1 MGGDVLENNAKISAD
16 IILKKY
22 WENKKRFADLFNAFL
37 FNGEEVIRSNDLEY
51 EPTEVSNHV
60 ETKNQVVA
68 LPRFRD
74 VLMHYHGIGLAIL
87 GIENQYKVHYAM
99 PLRKLLYDGLS
110 YQKQCDR
117 IAEEHREKKDLN
129 SREFLS
135 HIGKN
140 DRLQPVITIVIYYG
154 EDVWDGAKSLY
165 DMLDI
170 PERMKP
176 FVSDYKMNL
185 IEVRKNNLLFHD
197 KDNKDLF
204 TLFDILYNKNCSIKE
219 RREKAVKYDSGNH
232 MDKDVLMALAA
243 TADTA
248 NLSYYKTII
257 ENRAE
262 RSDIVCE
269 VFEAIRQEGRQD
281 GQAQQIVRMSMK
293 YHAAQESI
301 LSELV
306 TELEITM
313 EQAKEYLNLYGKQ
326 R

>member
-1 MGGDVLENNAKISAD
+1 
-16 IILKKY
+16 
-22 WENKKRFADLFNAFL
+22 
-37 FNGEEVIRSNDLEY
+37 
-51 EPTEVSNHV
+51 
-60 ETKNQVVA
+60 
-68 LPRFRD
+68 
-74 VLMHYHGIGLAIL
+74 
-87 GIENQYKVHYAM
+87 M

-281 GQAQQIVRMSMK
+281 GLQEGQAQQIVRMSMK

-326 R
+326 K